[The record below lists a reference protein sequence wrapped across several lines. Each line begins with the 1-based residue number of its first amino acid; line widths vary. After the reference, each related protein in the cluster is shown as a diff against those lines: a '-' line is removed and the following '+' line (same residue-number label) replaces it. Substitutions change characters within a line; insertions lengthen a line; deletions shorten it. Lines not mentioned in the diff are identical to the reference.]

1 MKPAFEKILPVAG
14 SSWSYT
20 QCQVEDGIPFEWH
33 HHPEYELTL
42 TLNSEGHRYVGNS
55 IERYADGDL
64 VLLGANIPHSW
75 NSESAVNPTHPHV
88 TKVMWFTEDWVER
101 LVQNF
106 PELYRIKT
114 LTDAAACGV
123 AFGPSASRKVRPAL
137 ERLAEEPDDLR
148 LVGLLSV
155 LQQLSRD
162 PDMRLLSPLQG
173 PQVTQEPRLNR
184 VLDYLHE
191 NYIEP
196 VSIEE
201 LADLAHLSVSAFH
214 RMFRKHIRATPL
226 QYAARLRIG
235 RACSLLIGGK
245 MKIGAI
251 ASTVGYESVAQFNKE
266 FRRQKGMAP
275 REFQAKF

>member
-1 MKPAFEKILPVAG
+1 MRPAFEKIIPVAG

-42 TLNSEGHRYVGNS
+42 TLNSEGYRYVGNS
-55 IERYADGDL
+55 IERYSDGDL

-75 NSESAVNPTHPHV
+75 NSERAIDPEQPHV
-88 TKVMWFTEDWVER
+88 TKVMWFNEDWIER

-106 PELYRIKT
+106 PELHRIKT
-114 LTDAAACGV
+114 LADAAAYGV
-123 AFGPSASRKVRPAL
+123 AFGPDASRKVLPTL
-137 ERLAEEPDDLR
+137 ERLAEESDDLR

-155 LQQLSRD
+155 LRNLSRD
-162 PDMRLLSPLQG
+162 PDMRLLSPSQK
-173 PQVTQEPRLNR
+173 PQATHEPRLNR

-196 VSIEE
+196 VSIEA
-201 LADLAHLSVSAFH
+201 LAGLAHMSVSAFH

-235 RACSLLIGGK
+235 RACSLLIDGQ

-251 ASTVGYESVAQFNKE
+251 ASTVGYESLAQFNKE
-266 FRRQKGMAP
+266 FRRQKGMTP